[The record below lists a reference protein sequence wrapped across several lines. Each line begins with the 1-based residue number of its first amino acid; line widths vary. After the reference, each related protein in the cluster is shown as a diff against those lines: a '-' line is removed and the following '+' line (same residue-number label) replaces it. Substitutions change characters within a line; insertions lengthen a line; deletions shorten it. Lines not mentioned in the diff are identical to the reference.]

1 MRPVFLLI
9 VFSLYASVC
18 AGQTTDTTRVNT
30 SGMSERSSQAQVP
43 IPGVDAPLSAPGTL
57 MQSTPDPN
65 RVDVAPNRRKN
76 RRNRTTPPTDP
87 RAFGVG
93 VPLNRAKRDSL

>member
-1 MRPVFLLI
+1 MMRPVLLL
-9 VFSLYASVC
+9 FALSLCTSVC
-18 AGQTTDTTRVNT
+18 VGQTDTTRNT
-30 SGMSERSSQAQVP
+30 TGVSERSSQAQVP

-65 RVDVAPNRRKN
+65 RLNAQPNRRRN

-93 VPLNRAKRDSL
+93 VPLGKAKRDSL